1 MLAVWTAGLPFSA
14 NKECP
19 YISCL
24 QRRSKVLSPT
34 LCSPATQSV
43 APLRSEASCTVFFYR
58 KLPLNRLHEQRVRN
72 PCRTAKFFANEE
84 STRRLPD
91 SKRAAVD
98 VGSEFLLS
106 LVVASSTFALAANA
120 YEGYEGLGVPNDQAT
135 PLENGFGLLF
145 TAFCCW
151 YFLKVV
157 KKRAARAKDIRLS
170 NTSSSEERKRR
181 NDEDLVK
188 ARNLSAQQSFVGGIT
203 GLGISFLLFGFAQNI
218 QADFDGRALPES
230 YQVRQITVTVRTIV
244 EGLAY
249 LATFIYAANGVG
261 LMALGLQK
269 CIFFTMEET
278 VDANALPP
286 EREYMVKDDG
296 D

>member
-1 MLAVWTAGLPFSA
+1 MYSTWLKSRIPSQFVLPAVVYILQQLYYHMLDRYAWGGKRHSAAGRAGNSFAVGNISTRWTLGIRTRKGGEMLAVWTAGLPFSA

-170 NTSSSEERKRR
+170 NTSSVRSSHHHSALFLILFPAERR
-181 NDEDLVK
+181 
-188 ARNLSAQQSFVGGIT
+188 AQT
-203 GLGISFLLFGFAQNI
+203 AQ
-218 QADFDGRALPES
+218 R
-230 YQVRQITVTVRTIV
+230 
-244 EGLAY
+244 
-249 LATFIYAANGVG
+249 
-261 LMALGLQK
+261 
-269 CIFFTMEET
+269 
-278 VDANALPP
+278 
-286 EREYMVKDDG
+286 
-296 D
+296 

>member
-1 MLAVWTAGLPFSA
+1 MV
-14 NKECP
+14 
-19 YISCL
+19 
-24 QRRSKVLSPT
+24 
-34 LCSPATQSV
+34 
-43 APLRSEASCTVFFYR
+43 
-58 KLPLNRLHEQRVRN
+58 
-72 PCRTAKFFANEE
+72 EE

-170 NTSSSEERKRR
+170 NTSSVRSSHHH
-181 NDEDLVK
+181 
-188 ARNLSAQQSFVGGIT
+188 SA
-203 GLGISFLLFGFAQNI
+203 LFL
-218 QADFDGRALPES
+218 
-230 YQVRQITVTVRTIV
+230 
-244 EGLAY
+244 
-249 LATFIYAANGVG
+249 
-261 LMALGLQK
+261 
-269 CIFFTMEET
+269 IFFP
-278 VDANALPP
+278 A
-286 EREYMVKDDG
+286 ERRAQTARR
-296 D
+296 